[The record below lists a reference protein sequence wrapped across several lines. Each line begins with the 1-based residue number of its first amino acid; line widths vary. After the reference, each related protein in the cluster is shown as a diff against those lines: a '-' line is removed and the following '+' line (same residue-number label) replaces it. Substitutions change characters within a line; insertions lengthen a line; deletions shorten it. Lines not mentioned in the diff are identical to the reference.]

1 MRQRRWEQNAGFKY
15 LFIFISLSEISVVKS
30 RVFKRS
36 TKIQL
41 HAFQGLKGPSNLTL
55 ILTKATEFSL
65 VGFRQ
70 NQWDSTSGYYKNPR
84 FSVKP

>member
-1 MRQRRWEQNAGFKY
+1 M
-15 LFIFISLSEISVVKS
+15 VKS

-41 HAFQGLKGPSNLTL
+41 HAFQGLKGPSNLTF

-84 FSVKP
+84 FSVKPRSSGLIEGLELSQDLNMCLVNKI